1 MLRIYRAP
9 NTAPGLTTLQAD
21 EGTWAAVIDR
31 LKGGG
36 TNPALQAVL
45 SELRRL
51 GADELARASSPP
63 AHQPG
68 NGPVR
73 RVSVSDALA
82 VVILAAAQR

>member
-9 NTAPGLTTLQAD
+9 STDPGRTTLQAD

-31 LKGGG
+31 LKRGG
-36 TNPALQAVL
+36 TNQELQAVL
-45 SELRRL
+45 AGLRDV
-51 GADELARASSPP
+51 GADEVAKAASPP

-73 RVSVSDALA
+73 RVTVSDVQAA
-82 VVILAAAQR
+82 AILTAAQR

>member
-9 NTAPGLTTLQAD
+9 STDPGQTTLQAD

-45 SELRRL
+45 AELRRL
-51 GADELARASSPP
+51 GADELARAASPP

-68 NGPVR
+68 SGPVR
-73 RVSVSDALA
+73 RVTVSDLLA
-82 VVILAAAQR
+82 QTILAAAQR